1 MIILLTALSAI
12 AVVALFGTLIA
23 YLLLITTTLDSI
35 GGRPTSFLAKIT
47 LGVRAI
53 ETETAALAP
62 QVTQLNDGLSSVA
75 SGLKGIDGHLV
86 AAYEAVGRQAG
97 G

>member
-1 MIILLTALSAI
+1 MIILLTVLSAI

-23 YLLLITTTLDSI
+23 YLVQITKTLDSI

-53 ETETAALAP
+53 ETETSALAP
-62 QVTQLNDGLSSVA
+62 EVTRLNEGLA
-75 SGLKGIDGHLV
+75 TIATGLKGIDNHLV
-86 AAYEAVGRQAG
+86 AAYEAVGRQEG
-97 G
+97 